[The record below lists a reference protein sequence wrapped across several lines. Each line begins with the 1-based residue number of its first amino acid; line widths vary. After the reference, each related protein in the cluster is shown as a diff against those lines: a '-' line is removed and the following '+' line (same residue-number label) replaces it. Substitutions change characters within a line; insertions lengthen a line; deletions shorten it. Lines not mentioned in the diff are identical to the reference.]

1 MFSKFKAALSSLILA
16 KDQDS
21 AMTAEDVLYEGQTL
35 SGLTRI
41 TQNANSI
48 RVLRFGQNGPRQSVV
63 KMGDLD
69 YLGLPYTKAAMIG
82 LAFTDHVDR
91 ILVIGLG
98 GGNIPMFLRKHY
110 PDAHIDVVDVDPQ
123 IITLAKRYFN
133 FSDDSS
139 LHVYA
144 QDGRTFITQVQKP
157 YDLIFLD
164 AFTEAGI
171 PQHLATKEFLLTL
184 KKGLQHSGVIIANLW
199 GTQAVNPL
207 YKSMLRTYQEVFPEV
222 YRLSVP
228 EAGNKV
234 VIALPA
240 LTARPLKYISERAHQ
255 ISIQKQLPFNLSE
268 ILNPGLIKLIDL
280 QDNQILQDQDR

>member
-21 AMTAEDVLYEGQTL
+21 AMTAEDVLYVGQTL

-41 TQNANSI
+41 TQNANGI

-82 LAFTDHVDR
+82 LAFTDHVER

-98 GGNIPMFLRKHY
+98 GGNIPMFLCKHY
-110 PDAHIDVVDVDPQ
+110 PDTHIDVVDIDPQ
-123 IITLAKRYFN
+123 IIALAKRYFN

-144 QDGRTFITQVQKP
+144 QDGRKFITQVQKP

-171 PQHLATKEFLLTL
+171 PRHLATKEFLLTL
-184 KKGLQHSGVIIANLW
+184 KKGLKHSGVIIANLW

-240 LTARPLKYISERAHQ
+240 LTARPLKNISERAHQ
-255 ISIQKQLPFNLSE
+255 ISIQK
-268 ILNPGLIKLIDL
+268 
-280 QDNQILQDQDR
+280 

>member
-123 IITLAKRYFN
+123 IIALAKRYFN

-157 YDLIFLD
+157 YDLIF
-164 AFTEAGI
+164 
-171 PQHLATKEFLLTL
+171 
-184 KKGLQHSGVIIANLW
+184 
-199 GTQAVNPL
+199 
-207 YKSMLRTYQEVFPEV
+207 
-222 YRLSVP
+222 
-228 EAGNKV
+228 
-234 VIALPA
+234 
-240 LTARPLKYISERAHQ
+240 
-255 ISIQKQLPFNLSE
+255 
-268 ILNPGLIKLIDL
+268 
-280 QDNQILQDQDR
+280 

>member
-41 TQNANSI
+41 TQNANGI

-82 LAFTDHVDR
+82 LAFTDYVER

-110 PDAHIDVVDVDPQ
+110 PDTHIDAQ
-123 IITLAKRYFN
+123 IIALAKRYFN

-144 QDGRTFITQVQKP
+144 QDGRKFITQVQKP

-171 PQHLATKEFLLTL
+171 PRHLATKEFLLTL
-184 KKGLQHSGVIIANLW
+184 KKGLKHSGVIIANLW

-240 LTARPLKYISERAHQ
+240 LTARPLKNISERAHQ